1 MVDRFARYWALPL
14 RILIGIGFMIHGFPK
29 LTAEGHAGFA
39 GLLQKLSFP
48 APELMAWVGGIV
60 ESFGGIFLVLGLLT
74 AEAAALL
81 IVQMLVAMFKVHLP
95 HGFTAGDGG
104 IEVPFLYVAGLLAL
118 FVGGP
123 GPLSVDEGVLR
134 PESKLRPPWLRH
146 RVAHA

>member
-1 MVDRFARYWALPL
+1 MERFAKYWALPL

-29 LTAEGHAGFA
+29 LTAGGHAGFA
-39 GLLQKLSFP
+39 GLLQKLGFP

-95 HGFTAGDGG
+95 HGFSAGDGG
-104 IEVPFLYVAGLLAL
+104 IEVPFLYIAGLLAL

-123 GPLSVDEGVLR
+123 GPLSVDESVLR

>member
-1 MVDRFARYWALPL
+1 MNETISKYWAVPL

-29 LTAEGHAGFA
+29 LSPGGHAGFA
-39 GLLQKLSFP
+39 GMLQKMNFP

-60 ESFGGIFLVLGLLT
+60 EAFGGLLLVIGLFT

-95 HGFTAGDGG
+95 HGFSAGDGG
-104 IEVPFLYVAGLLAL
+104 IEVPFLYIAGLLAL
-118 FVGGP
+118 LVGGP
-123 GPLSVDEGVLR
+123 GPLSVDENVLD
-134 PESKLRPPWLRH
+134 PKSKLRPPWLRH